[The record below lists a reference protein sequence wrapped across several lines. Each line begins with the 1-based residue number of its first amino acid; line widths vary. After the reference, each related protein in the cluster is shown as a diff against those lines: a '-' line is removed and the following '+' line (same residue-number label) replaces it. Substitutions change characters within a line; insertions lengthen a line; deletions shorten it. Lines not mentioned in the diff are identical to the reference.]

1 MTVVLTHIFK
11 LLSFFPLITCHTNAE
26 VRAYQFLESVSDPY
40 PQRTICTRI
49 RTFLQIDTRIRSV
62 SVTIVFHV
70 FKVRAWSKQTECE
83 TTPIGGQVA
92 TGLLHCTA
100 CRLELWDSD
109 AIFIT

>member
-70 FKVRAWSKQTECE
+70 FKVRA
-83 TTPIGGQVA
+83 
-92 TGLLHCTA
+92 
-100 CRLELWDSD
+100 
-109 AIFIT
+109 